1 MTMGAEESQ
10 RNPENLPLGGDESSE
25 RERAVAEALA
35 AYLEQVAREETVEI
49 DAFCKTCP
57 GLEKDL
63 RPLLESL
70 NEMDGPPPFE
80 GSVAEGGGGEE
91 LPERLSGHKILAE
104 IGAGGMGR
112 VLLGYDERLNRKVAI
127 KILGRLYRTE
137 ESVKTRFMHEARALA
152 QISHPNIVHIF
163 SLGPT
168 EELPHFVMELV
179 EGTSLVEAGR
189 ALTVRQKAE
198 LMRKVAVAAD
208 FLHEHQIVHRDL
220 KPTNI
225 LVSAD
230 LEPKILDFGLAQRL
244 ERNGRRVTRP
254 GEIMGTPDYFSPE
267 HTLPGARFDP
277 RSDVFSLGTIL
288 YELLTG
294 SPPFHGDT
302 FGEQVRLIREQE
314 PTLPR
319 RRNPEIPADLQD
331 VCLKALEKKP
341 ENRYASAREMAD
353 DLERFLAGEK
363 VHAVPTAY
371 SNLMSGKIEQHL
383 RELEGWRSEEIVSE
397 PEFEALRKDYG
408 RLVEREDAWILNAR
422 RLSLPQ
428 VSLYLGAW
436 ILTVGAALLF
446 LFQFVDLSRTLGVIV
461 VAGVAALMADR
472 GLRLWKSGQLRVGI
486 AYLLAF
492 CLLLPIALLVAFGAY
507 HLFAK
512 VAANPKWELLGHIS
526 ETFKQTTNAQIWWA
540 VTLSL
545 PAYVWL
551 RRFSKSS
558 VFSLVFAVMAA
569 WLWMVTLMRM
579 GLLEWMDTDPGKL
592 YFRLIPA
599 ALLFFALALA
609 VEWRHLPNDSRYF
622 YPIAVVFTFAAMSGL
637 ASDDKPYQ
645 EWLAAWLPWT
655 RGQIEYLFI
664 INAGIYFLLE
674 VICERFSVSQ
684 MRAVGKSFRFV
695 IPGHVLTSLFFLGLA
710 ATDRWKD
717 KLEDLSLRREARI
730 FEMLLPA
737 GALVFVYGS
746 IRKQMKN
753 YFVAG
758 MIFLAIG
765 LVRLQEDIF
774 EQRSRWP
781 ILLLIL
787 GSLLMVSATRYSA
800 IKMAVARMIKRV
812 G

>member
-1 MTMGAEESQ
+1 MTTSAEESP
-10 RNPENLPLGGDESSE
+10 RNPENSTSRGEESTE
-25 RERAVAEALA
+25 RERALAEALA
-35 AYLEQVAREETVEI
+35 AYLDQVSREETMDIE
-49 DAFCKTCP
+49 AFCKTCP
-57 GLEKDL
+57 GLENDL

-70 NEMDGPPPFE
+70 NEMDGLALSA
-80 GSVAEGGGGEE
+80 GSAPESYRGEK
-91 LPERLSGHKILAE
+91 LPERLSGHKILGE
-104 IGAGGMGR
+104 IGAGGMGQ
-112 VLLGYDERLNRKVAI
+112 VLLGFDERLNRKVAI
-127 KILGRLYRTE
+127 KILGGLYRAE

-163 SLGPT
+163 SLGPPD
-168 EELPHFVMELV
+168 ELPHFVMELV
-179 EGTSLVEAGR
+179 EGKSLLEAGR
-189 ALTVRQKAE
+189 ALTLTQEAE
-198 LMRKVAVAAD
+198 LMRKVALAAD
-208 FLHEHQIVHRDL
+208 FLHEHQIIHRDL

-230 LEPKILDFGLAQRL
+230 LEPKILDFGLAQHL
-244 ERNGRRVTRP
+244 ESDTRRVTRP
-254 GEIMGTPDYFSPE
+254 WEIVGTPDYFSPE

-277 RSDVFSLGTIL
+277 RSDVFSLGTML

-294 SPPFHGDT
+294 SPPFHAET
-302 FGEQVRLIREQE
+302 FGEHVRRIREQE

-319 RRNPEIPADLQD
+319 RLNPKIPGDLQD

-371 SNLMSGKIEQHL
+371 SNLMSGKIERHL
-383 RELEGWRSEEIVSE
+383 RELEGWREEEIVSE
-397 PEFEALRKDYG
+397 HEFDALRKDYG

-446 LFQFVDLSRTLGVIV
+446 LFQFVDLSGTLGVVV

-507 HLFAK
+507 HLFAQA
-512 VAANPKWELLGHIS
+512 AANPKWELLGNIS
-526 ETFKQTTNAQIWWA
+526 DTFKPTTNAQIWWA
-540 VTLSL
+540 VMLSL

-551 RRFSKSS
+551 RRFTKSS

-569 WLWMVTLMRM
+569 WLWLVTLMRI
-579 GLLEWMDTDPGKL
+579 GLFEWLGNDPGKF

-599 ALLFFALALA
+599 ALLFFVIALA
-609 VEWRHLPNDSRYF
+609 VEWRQLPNDSRYF
-622 YPIAVVFTFAAMSGL
+622 YPIAVFFTFAALSGL
-637 ASDDKPYQ
+637 ASDHKPYQ
-645 EWLAAWLPWT
+645 EWLQAKLPWT

-684 MRAVGKSFRFV
+684 MRAVGKAFRFV
-695 IPGHVLTSLFFLGLA
+695 MPGHVLTSLFFLGLA
-710 ATDRWKD
+710 ATDRWKGQQN
-717 KLEDLSLRREARI
+717 DLSMKREARV

-737 GALVFVYGS
+737 AALVFVYGS

-753 YFVAG
+753 YFVVG

-774 EQRSRWP
+774 EQKSRWP

-800 IKMAVARMIKRV
+800 IKMALARMVRR
-812 G
+812 GG

>member
-1 MTMGAEESQ
+1 
-10 RNPENLPLGGDESSE
+10 
-25 RERAVAEALA
+25 
-35 AYLEQVAREETVEI
+35 
-49 DAFCKTCP
+49 
-57 GLEKDL
+57 
-63 RPLLESL
+63 
-70 NEMDGPPPFE
+70 
-80 GSVAEGGGGEE
+80 
-91 LPERLSGHKILAE
+91 LPERLSGHKVLGE

-112 VLLGYDERLNRKVAI
+112 VLLGFDERLNRKVAI
-127 KILGRLYRTE
+127 KILGGRYRTE

-163 SLGPT
+163 SLGPSD
-168 EELPHFVMELV
+168 ELPHFVMELV

-189 ALTVRQKAE
+189 ALTLTQKAE
-198 LMRKVAVAAD
+198 LMRKVALAAD

-225 LVSAD
+225 LVSSD
-230 LEPKILDFGLAQRL
+230 LEPKILDFGLAQHL
-244 ERNGRRVTRP
+244 ESDSRRVTRP

-267 HTLPGARFDP
+267 HTQPGALFDR
-277 RSDVFSLGTIL
+277 RSDVFSLGTML

-294 SPPFHGDT
+294 SPPFHGET
-302 FGEQVRLIREQE
+302 FGEQVRRIREQE

-319 RRNPEIPADLQD
+319 RRNPEIPGDVQD

-363 VHAVPTAY
+363 VHALPTAY
-371 SNLMSGKIEQHL
+371 SNLMSAKIEQHL
-383 RELEGWRSEEIVSE
+383 RELEGWREEEIVSQHE
-397 PEFEALRKDYG
+397 YEVLLKGYA

-446 LFQFVDLSRTLGVIV
+446 LFQFVHLSGTLGVIV

-472 GLRLWKSGQLRVGI
+472 GLRLWKSGQFRVGI
-486 AYLLAF
+486 AYLLTF
-492 CLLLPIALLVAFGAY
+492 CLLLPIAWLVTFGAY
-507 HLFAK
+507 HLFTKA
-512 VAANPKWELLGHIS
+512 AANPDWELLGRIS
-526 ETFKQTTNAQIWWA
+526 KTFKQTTNAQIWWA
-540 VTLSL
+540 VMVSL

-551 RRFSKSS
+551 RRFTKSS
-558 VFSLVFAVMAA
+558 VFSLVFAVMVA
-569 WLWMVTLMRM
+569 WLWVVTLMRM
-579 GLLEWMDTDPGKL
+579 GLLEWIDTDPGKF

-599 ALLFFALALA
+599 ALLFFAIALA
-609 VEWRHLPNDSRYF
+609 VEWRRLPNDSRYF
-622 YPIAVVFTFAAMSGL
+622 YPIAVVFTFAALSGL
-637 ASDDKPYQ
+637 ASDHKPYQ
-645 EWLAAWLPWT
+645 EWLEALLPWT

-664 INAGIYFLLE
+664 INAGIYLLLE
-674 VICERFSVSQ
+674 VICELFSVSQ
-684 MRAVGKSFRFV
+684 MRAVGKAFRFA
-695 IPGHVLTSLFFLGLA
+695 IPGHVLTSLFFLGLE
-710 ATDRWKD
+710 ATDRWEGH
-717 KLEDLSLRREARI
+717 LNDLSMKREARV

-737 GALVFVYGS
+737 AALVFVYGS

-753 YFVAG
+753 YFVVG

-774 EQRSRWP
+774 VQRSRWP

-800 IKMAVARMIKRV
+800 IKMAVARMVRR
-812 G
+812 GG

>member
-1 MTMGAEESQ
+1 MTMGAEEPP
-10 RNPENLPLGGDESSE
+10 RNPENPPSGGEGSTE
-25 RERAVAEALA
+25 RERAVAVALA
-35 AYLEQVAREETVEI
+35 AYLDQVAREETVDI

-57 GLEKDL
+57 GLENDL

-70 NEMDGPPPFE
+70 NEMDGPPFSGGSGPESE
-80 GSVAEGGGGEE
+80 GAEE
-91 LPERLSGHKILAE
+91 LPERLSGHKILGE

-127 KILGRLYRTE
+127 KILGGRYRAD

-152 QISHPNIVHIF
+152 HISHPNIVHIF
-163 SLGPT
+163 SLGSPD
-168 EELPHFVMELV
+168 ELPHFVMELV
-179 EGTSLVEAGR
+179 EGTSLAEAGR
-189 ALTVRQKAE
+189 ALTLTQKAE
-198 LMRKVAVAAD
+198 LMRKVALAAD
-208 FLHEHQIVHRDL
+208 FLHEHQIIHRDL

-230 LEPKILDFGLAQRL
+230 LEPKILDFGLAQHL
-244 ERNGRRVTRP
+244 ESDSRRVTRP
-254 GEIMGTPDYFSPE
+254 GEIVGTPDYFSPE

-277 RSDVFSLGTIL
+277 RSDVFSLGTML

-294 SPPFHGDT
+294 SPPFHGET
-302 FGEQVRLIREQE
+302 FGELVRRIREQE

-319 RRNPEIPADLQD
+319 RLNPEIPGDLQD

-341 ENRYASAREMAD
+341 ENRYASAQEMAD

-383 RELEGWRSEEIVSE
+383 RELEGWREEEIVSE
-397 PEFEALRKDYG
+397 HEYDALRKDYG

-446 LFQFVDLSRTLGVIV
+446 LFQFVDLSGTLGVIV

-472 GLRLWKSGQLRVGI
+472 GLRLWRSGQLRVGI

-512 VAANPKWELLGHIS
+512 AAANAKWELLGSIS
-526 ETFKQTTNAQIWWA
+526 KTFKKTTNAQIWWA
-540 VTLSL
+540 VILSL

-551 RRFSKSS
+551 RRFTKSS
-558 VFSLVFAVMAA
+558 VFSLVFAVMGA

-579 GLLEWMDTDPGKL
+579 GLLEWIDTDPGKFYL
-592 YFRLIPA
+592 RLIPA
-599 ALLFFALALA
+599 ALLFFAIALA
-609 VEWRHLPNDSRYF
+609 VEWRQLPNDSRYF
-622 YPIAVVFTFAAMSGL
+622 YPIAVVFTIAALSGL
-637 ASDDKPYQ
+637 ASDHKPYR
-645 EWLAAWLPWT
+645 EWLEGLLPWT

-674 VICERFSVSQ
+674 IICEWFSVSQ
-684 MRAVGKSFRFV
+684 MRAVGKAFRFA
-695 IPGHVLTSLFFLGLA
+695 IPGHVLTSLFFLGLE
-710 ATDRWKD
+710 ATDRWEGQ
-717 KLEDLSLRREARI
+717 LNDLSMKREARV
-730 FEMLLPA
+730 FEILLPA
-737 GALVFVYGS
+737 AALVFVYGS

-753 YFVAG
+753 YFVVG

-800 IKMAVARMIKRV
+800 IKMAVARMVRR
-812 G
+812 GG

>member
-1 MTMGAEESQ
+1 MTMGAEEPP
-10 RNPENLPLGGDESSE
+10 RNPENPPSGGEGSTE
-25 RERAVAEALA
+25 RERAVAAALA
-35 AYLEQVAREETVEI
+35 AYLDQVAREETVDI

-57 GLEKDL
+57 GLENDL

-70 NEMDGPPPFE
+70 NEMDGPPFSGGSGPESE
-80 GSVAEGGGGEE
+80 GAEE
-91 LPERLSGHKILAE
+91 LPERLSGHKILGE

-127 KILGRLYRTE
+127 KILGGRYRAD

-152 QISHPNIVHIF
+152 HISHPNIVHIF
-163 SLGPT
+163 SLGSPD
-168 EELPHFVMELV
+168 ELPHFVMELV
-179 EGTSLVEAGR
+179 EGTSLAEAGR
-189 ALTVRQKAE
+189 ALTLTQKAE
-198 LMRKVAVAAD
+198 LMRKVALAAD
-208 FLHEHQIVHRDL
+208 FLHEHQIIHRDL

-230 LEPKILDFGLAQRL
+230 LEPKILDFGLAQHL
-244 ERNGRRVTRP
+244 ESDSRRVTRP
-254 GEIMGTPDYFSPE
+254 GEIVGTPDYFSPE

-277 RSDVFSLGTIL
+277 RSDVFSLGTML

-294 SPPFHGDT
+294 SPPFHGET
-302 FGEQVRLIREQE
+302 FGELVRRIREQE

-319 RRNPEIPADLQD
+319 RLNPEIPGDLQD

-341 ENRYASAREMAD
+341 ENRYASAQEMAD

-383 RELEGWRSEEIVSE
+383 RELEGWREEEIVSE
-397 PEFEALRKDYG
+397 HEYDALRKDYG

-446 LFQFVDLSRTLGVIV
+446 LFQFVDLSGTLGVIV

-472 GLRLWKSGQLRVGI
+472 GLRLWRSGQLRVGI

-512 VAANPKWELLGHIS
+512 AAANAKWELLGSIS
-526 ETFKQTTNAQIWWA
+526 KTFKKTTNTQIWWA
-540 VTLSL
+540 VILSL

-551 RRFSKSS
+551 RRFTKSS
-558 VFSLVFAVMAA
+558 VFSLVFAVMGA

-579 GLLEWMDTDPGKL
+579 GLLEWIDTDPGKF

-599 ALLFFALALA
+599 ALLFFAIALA
-609 VEWRHLPNDSRYF
+609 VEWRQLPNDSRYF
-622 YPIAVVFTFAAMSGL
+622 YPIAVVFTIAALSGL
-637 ASDDKPYQ
+637 ASDHKPYQ
-645 EWLAAWLPWT
+645 EWLQGLLPWT

-674 VICERFSVSQ
+674 IICEWFSVSQ
-684 MRAVGKSFRFV
+684 MRAVGKAFRFA
-695 IPGHVLTSLFFLGLA
+695 IPGHVLTSLFFLGLE
-710 ATDRWKD
+710 ATDRWEGQ
-717 KLEDLSLRREARI
+717 LNDLSMKREARV
-730 FEMLLPA
+730 FEILLPA
-737 GALVFVYGS
+737 AALVFVYGS

-753 YFVAG
+753 YFVVG

-800 IKMAVARMIKRV
+800 IKMAVARMVRR
-812 G
+812 GG

>member
-1 MTMGAEESQ
+1 MMSGEQSPRNPQNPPDSGEES
-10 RNPENLPLGGDESSE
+10 SA

-35 AYLEQVAREETVEI
+35 AYVDQTSREETLDM
-49 DAFCKTCP
+49 DAFCSNYP
-57 GLEKDL
+57 GLENEL

-70 NEMDGPPPFE
+70 NEMDEPKFSE
-80 GSVAEGGGGEE
+80 GSDRESEGGEE
-91 LPERLSGHKILAE
+91 LPERLSGHKILGE
-104 IGAGGMGR
+104 IGSGGMGR
-112 VLLGYDERLNRKVAI
+112 VLLGHDERLKRKVAI
-127 KILGRLYRTE
+127 KILGGRFGRE

-163 SLGPT
+163 SLGPSD
-168 EELPHFVMELV
+168 ELPHFVMELV
-179 EGTSLVEAGR
+179 EGTPLVEAAR
-189 ALTVRQKAE
+189 ALTLRQKAE
-198 LMRKVAVAAD
+198 LMRKVAVAVD
-208 FLHEHQIVHRDL
+208 FLHEHQIIHRDL

-230 LEPKILDFGLAQRL
+230 LEPKILDFGLAQHL
-244 ERNGRRVTRP
+244 ENDSSRVTRP

-267 HTLPGARFDP
+267 HTVPGSRFDS

-294 SPPFHGDT
+294 SPPFHGES
-302 FGEQVRLIREQE
+302 FGEQLRRIREHD

-319 RRNPEIPADLQD
+319 RRNPEIPGDLQD
-331 VCLKALEKKP
+331 VCLKALEKKA
-341 ENRYASAREMAD
+341 ENRYSSAREMAD

-383 RELEGWRSEEIVSE
+383 RELEGWREEEIVSE
-397 PEFEALRKDYG
+397 HEYEALRKDYG

-446 LFQFVDLSRTLGVIV
+446 LFQFVDLSGTLGVIV
-461 VAGVAALMADR
+461 VAGVTALIADR
-472 GLRLWKSGQLRVGI
+472 GLRLWKSGQWGVAI

-492 CLLLPIALLVAFGAY
+492 CLLVPITLLVAFGAY
-507 HLFAK
+507 HLFTRA
-512 VAANPKWELLGHIS
+512 AANLDWELLGRIS
-526 ETFKQTTNAQIWWA
+526 KTFKQTTNAQIWWA
-540 VTLSL
+540 VILSL

-551 RRFSKSS
+551 RRFTKSS

-569 WLWMVTLMRM
+569 WLWVVTLMRM
-579 GLLEWMDTDPGKL
+579 GLLEWLDTDPGKF

-599 ALLFFALALA
+599 ALVFFAMALA
-609 VEWRHLPNDSRYF
+609 MERRRLPNDSRYF
-622 YPIAVVFTFAAMSGL
+622 YPIGVVFTFAALSGL
-637 ASDDKPYQ
+637 ASAHKPYQ
-645 EWLAAWLPWT
+645 EWLAARLPWT

-664 INAGIYFLLE
+664 INAGIYLLLE
-674 VICERFSVSQ
+674 VVCERFSVSQ
-684 MRAVGKSFRFV
+684 MRAVGKAFRFAL
-695 IPGHVLTSLFFLGLA
+695 PGHVLTSLFFLGLA
-710 ATDRWKD
+710 ATERWEGQMK
-717 KLEDLSLRREARI
+717 DLSMKREARV

-737 GALVFVYGS
+737 AALVFVYGS

-753 YFVAG
+753 YFVVG
-758 MIFLAIG
+758 MLFLAIG
-765 LVRLQEDIF
+765 LVRLQQDIF
-774 EQRSRWP
+774 KQMSRWP

-787 GSLLMVSATRYSA
+787 GCLVMISATRYSA
-800 IKMAVARMIKRV
+800 IKMAVARMVRP
-812 G
+812 GG

>member
-1 MTMGAEESQ
+1 MGAEEFQKKS
-10 RNPENLPLGGDESSE
+10 ENLPSGGEVSSE

-35 AYLEQVAREETVEI
+35 AYLDQLAREETVEI
-49 DAFCKTCP
+49 DAFCKTRP
-57 GLEKDL
+57 GLEKEL

-70 NEMDGPPPFE
+70 HEMDGPSVSE
-80 GSVAEGGGGEE
+80 DSVAEEGGPEE
-91 LPERLSGHKILAE
+91 LPEKLSGHKILGE

-127 KILGRLYRTE
+127 KILGGRYRE
-137 ESVKTRFMHEARALA
+137 EEAVKTRFMHEARALA

-163 SLGPT
+163 SLGPP

-179 EGTSLVEAGR
+179 EGTSLMEAGR
-189 ALTVRQKAE
+189 ALTLRQKAE
-198 LMRKVAVAAD
+198 LMRKVALAAD

-230 LEPKILDFGLAQRL
+230 LEPKILDFGLAQHL
-244 ERNGRRVTRP
+244 ERDVRRVTRP

-267 HTLPGARFDP
+267 HTLPGLRFDP

-294 SPPFHGDT
+294 SPPFHGET
-302 FGEQVRLIREQE
+302 FGEQVRLIREVE

-319 RRNPEIPADLQD
+319 RRNPEIPGDLQD

-341 ENRYASAREMAD
+341 ENRYATAREMAD

-383 RELEGWRSEEIVSE
+383 RELDGWREEEIVSE

-446 LFQFVDLSRTLGVIV
+446 LFQFVDLSGTLGVIV

-512 VAANPKWELLGHIS
+512 PATNPKWELLGQIS
-526 ETFKQTTNAQIWWA
+526 DTFKQTTNAQIWWA
-540 VTLSL
+540 VALSL

-551 RRFSKSS
+551 RRFTKSS
-558 VFSLVFAVMAA
+558 VFSLVLAVMAA

-579 GLLEWMDTDPGKL
+579 GLFEWVDTDPGKL

-599 ALLFFALALA
+599 ALVFFAIALA
-609 VEWRHLPNDSRYF
+609 VEWRHLVNDSRYF
-622 YPIAVVFTFAAMSGL
+622 YPIAVVFTFAALSGL
-637 ASDDKPYQ
+637 ASDHKPYQ
-645 EWLAAWLPWT
+645 EWLERLLPWT
-655 RGQIEYLFI
+655 RGQIEYLFM
-664 INAGIYFLLE
+664 INAGIYLVLE
-674 VICERFSVSQ
+674 IICERFSVSQ
-684 MRAVGKSFRFV
+684 MRAVGKAFRFA
-695 IPGHVLTSLFFLGLA
+695 IPGHVLTSLFFLGLV
-710 ATDRWKD
+710 ATDRWRD
-717 KLEDLSLRREARI
+717 KIESLSMRREARI
-730 FEMLLPA
+730 FEVLLPA
-737 GALVFVYGS
+737 AALVFVYGS

-800 IKMAVARMIKRV
+800 IKMAVARMVRR
-812 G
+812 GG

>member
-1 MTMGAEESQ
+1 MSAEESQ
-10 RNPENLPLGGDESSE
+10 GKPENLARFAEESSE
-25 RERAVAEALA
+25 RERAISEALA
-35 AYLEQVAREETVEI
+35 AYLDQIAREETVEI
-49 DAFCKTCP
+49 DAFCKTRP
-57 GLEKDL
+57 GLEKEL

-70 NEMDGPPPFE
+70 HEMDGPTLSDGPGWE
-80 GSVAEGGGGEE
+80 SEEAEKP
-91 LPERLSGHKILAE
+91 PERLSGHKILGE
-104 IGAGGMGR
+104 IGSGGMGR
-112 VLLGYDERLNRKVAI
+112 VLLGHDERLNRKIAI
-127 KILGRLYRTE
+127 KILGGRYRKE

-163 SLGPT
+163 SLGPP

-189 ALTVRQKAE
+189 ALTLTQKAE
-198 LMRKVAVAAD
+198 LMRKVALAAD
-208 FLHEHQIVHRDL
+208 FLHEHHIIHRDL

-230 LEPKILDFGLAQRL
+230 LEPKILDFGLAQHL
-244 ERNGRRVTRP
+244 ESDRRRVTRP

-267 HTLPGARFDP
+267 HTLPGTRFDP
-277 RSDVFSLGTIL
+277 RSDVFSLGTML

-294 SPPFHGDT
+294 SPPFHGET

-314 PTLPR
+314 PILPR
-319 RRNPEIPADLQD
+319 RRNPEIPGDLQD

-383 RELEGWRSEEIVSE
+383 RELEGWREEEIVSE
-397 PEFEALRKDYG
+397 HEYEALRKDYG

-422 RLSLPQ
+422 KLSLPQ

-446 LFQFVDLSRTLGVIV
+446 LFQFVDLSGTLGVLV

-472 GLRLWKSGQLRVGI
+472 GMRLWKSGQLRVGI

-492 CLLLPIALLVAFGAY
+492 CLLLPVALLVAFGAY

-512 VAANPKWELLGHIS
+512 AAANPKWELLGHIS
-526 ETFKQTTNAQIWWA
+526 KTFKQTTNAQIWWA
-540 VTLSL
+540 VILSL

-551 RRFSKSS
+551 RRFTKSS
-558 VFSLVFAVMAA
+558 VFSLVFAVMGA
-569 WLWMVTLMRM
+569 WLWMVTLLRM
-579 GLLEWMDTDPGKL
+579 GLLEWIDTDPGKI

-599 ALLFFALALA
+599 ALLFFAIALA
-609 VEWRHLPNDSRYF
+609 VEWRQFPNDSRYF
-622 YPIAVVFTFAAMSGL
+622 YPIAVVFTFGALSGL
-637 ASDDKPYQ
+637 ASDHKPYQ
-645 EWLAAWLPWT
+645 EWLERMLPWT

-664 INAGIYFLLE
+664 INAGIYLLLE

-684 MRAVGKSFRFV
+684 MRAVGKAFRFA
-695 IPGHVLTSLFFLGLA
+695 IPGHVLTSLWFLGLE
-710 ATDRWKD
+710 ATDRWQHQLD
-717 KLEDLSLRREARI
+717 DLSMKREARV
-730 FEMLLPA
+730 FEVLLPVA
-737 GALVFVYGS
+737 ALVFVYGS

-753 YFVAG
+753 YFVVG
-758 MIFLAIG
+758 MLFLAIG

-787 GSLLMVSATRYSA
+787 GSLLMATATRYSA
-800 IKMAVARMIKRV
+800 IKMALARMVRRT

>member
-1 MTMGAEESQ
+1 MSAEESQ
-10 RNPENLPLGGDESSE
+10 GKPENLARSAEESSE

-35 AYLEQVAREETVEI
+35 AYLDHIAREETVEI
-49 DAFCKTCP
+49 DAFCKTRP
-57 GLEKDL
+57 GLADEL

-70 NEMDGPPPFE
+70 QGMDGPALSDGPGW
-80 GSVAEGGGGEE
+80 GSEEAER
-91 LPERLSGHKILAE
+91 LPERLSGHKILGE

-112 VLLGYDERLNRKVAI
+112 VLLGHDERLNRKIAI
-127 KILGRLYRTE
+127 KILGGRYRKE

-163 SLGPT
+163 SLGPP

-189 ALTVRQKAE
+189 ALTLTQKAE
-198 LMRKVAVAAD
+198 LMRKVALAAD
-208 FLHEHQIVHRDL
+208 FLHEHHVIHRDL

-244 ERNGRRVTRP
+244 ESDGRRVTGP

-267 HTLPGARFDP
+267 HTMPGSRFDP

-294 SPPFHGDT
+294 STPFHGET

-314 PTLPR
+314 PILPR
-319 RRNPEIPADLQD
+319 RRNPEIPGDLQD

-371 SNLMSGKIEQHL
+371 SSLMSGKIEQHL
-383 RELEGWRSEEIVSE
+383 RELEGWREEEIVSE
-397 PEFEALRKDYG
+397 HEYEALRKDYG

-422 RLSLPQ
+422 KLSLPQ

-446 LFQFVDLSRTLGVIV
+446 LFQFVDLSGTLGVLV
-461 VAGVAALMADR
+461 VAGVAALMTDR

-492 CLLLPIALLVAFGAY
+492 CLLLPIVLLVAFGAY

-512 VAANPKWELLGHIS
+512 AAANPKWELLGHIS
-526 ETFKQTTNAQIWWA
+526 KTFKQTTNAQIWWA
-540 VTLSL
+540 VILSL

-551 RRFSKSS
+551 RRFTKSS
-558 VFSLVFAVMAA
+558 VFSLVFAVMGA
-569 WLWMVTLMRM
+569 WLWMVTLLRM
-579 GLLEWMDTDPGKL
+579 GLLEWIDSDPGKI

-599 ALLFFALALA
+599 ALLFFAMALA
-609 VEWRHLPNDSRYF
+609 VEWRQMPNDSRYF
-622 YPIAVVFTFAAMSGL
+622 YPIAVVFTFGALSGL
-637 ASDDKPYQ
+637 ASDHKPYQ
-645 EWLAAWLPWT
+645 EWLEKMWPWT

-664 INAGIYFLLE
+664 INAVIYLLLE
-674 VICERFSVSQ
+674 VLCARFSVSQ
-684 MRAVGKSFRFV
+684 MRAVGKVFRFA
-695 IPGHVLTSLFFLGLA
+695 IPGHVLTSLWFLGLE
-710 ATDRWKD
+710 ATDRWQHQLD
-717 KLEDLSLRREARI
+717 DLSMKREARV
-730 FEMLLPA
+730 FEVLLPVA
-737 GALVFVYGS
+737 ALVFVYGS

-753 YFVAG
+753 YFVVG
-758 MIFLAIG
+758 MLFLAIG

-781 ILLLIL
+781 MLLLIL
-787 GSLLMVSATRYSA
+787 GSLLMVTATRYSA
-800 IKMAVARMIKRV
+800 IKMALARMVRRT

>member
-1 MTMGAEESQ
+1 MTKGAEEPDA
-10 RNPENLPLGGDESSE
+10 NPEVPPSHGAGSAKRESD
-25 RERAVAEALA
+25 VADALA
-35 AYLEQVAREETVEI
+35 TYVDRVSREETVDI
-49 DAFCKTCP
+49 DAYCKTCP
-57 GLEKDL
+57 ELENEL

-70 NEMDGPPPFE
+70 NEMDGAPDSE
-80 GSVAEGGGGEE
+80 ESLTEAEVREE
-91 LPERLSGHKILAE
+91 PERLSGHKILGE

-112 VLLGYDERLNRKVAI
+112 VLLGYDERLNRKVAV
-127 KILGRLYRTE
+127 KILGQRHRAE
-137 ESVKTRFMHEARALA
+137 EPVRTRFMHEARALA

-163 SLGPT
+163 SLGPPD
-168 EELPHFVMELV
+168 ELPHFVMELV
-179 EGTSLVEAGR
+179 EGKSLVEAGR
-189 ALTVRQKAE
+189 ALTPRQKAE
-198 LMRKVAVAAD
+198 LMRKVALAAD
-208 FLHEHQIVHRDL
+208 FLHEHGIIHRDL

-230 LEPKILDFGLAQRL
+230 LEPKILDFGLAQHL
-244 ERNGRRVTRP
+244 ENDVRRVTRP

-267 HTLPGARFDP
+267 HTQPGVGFDA
-277 RSDVFSLGTIL
+277 RSDVFSLGAIL

-294 SPPFHGDT
+294 SPPFHGET

-319 RRNPEIPADLQD
+319 RRNPEIPGDLQD

-341 ENRYASAREMAD
+341 ENRYATAREMAD

-383 RELEGWRSEEIVSE
+383 RELEGWRAEEIVSE
-397 PEFEALRKDYG
+397 HEFEVLRKDYG

-446 LFQFVDLSRTLGVIV
+446 LFQFVDLSGTLGVLV

-507 HLFAK
+507 HLFAR

-540 VTLSL
+540 VLLSL

-551 RRFSKSS
+551 RRFTKSS

-579 GLLEWMDTDPGKL
+579 GMLEWWDADPGKL
-592 YFRLIPA
+592 YIRLIPA
-599 ALLFFALALA
+599 ALLFFAIALA
-609 VEWRHLPNDSRYF
+609 VEWRRLANDSRYF

-637 ASDDKPYQ
+637 ASDHKPYQ
-645 EWLAAWLPWT
+645 QWLESLLPWT

-664 INAGIYFLLE
+664 INAGIYLLLE
-674 VICERFSVSQ
+674 VICERFSGAQ
-684 MRAVGKSFRFV
+684 MRAVGKAFRFA
-695 IPGHVLTSLFFLGLA
+695 IPGHVLTSLFFLGLE

-717 KLEDLSLRREARI
+717 RLGDLSMKKEARA
-730 FEMLLPA
+730 FELLLPTA
-737 GALVFVYGS
+737 ALVFVYGS

-753 YFVAG
+753 YFVVG

-774 EQRSRWP
+774 QQRSRWP

-787 GSLLMVSATRYSA
+787 GSLLMVSATRYST
-800 IKMAVARMIKRV
+800 IKMAVARMARR
-812 G
+812 GG

>member
-1 MTMGAEESQ
+1 MTTSAEESP
-10 RNPENLPLGGDESSE
+10 RNPENSTSRGERSTE
-25 RERAVAEALA
+25 RERALAEALA
-35 AYLEQVAREETVEI
+35 AYLDQVSREETMDIE
-49 DAFCKTCP
+49 AFCKTYP
-57 GLEKDL
+57 GLENDL

-70 NEMDGPPPFE
+70 NEMDGPALSAGSPPE
-80 GSVAEGGGGEE
+80 SYRGEK
-91 LPERLSGHKILAE
+91 LPERLSGHKILGE
-104 IGAGGMGR
+104 IGAGGMGQ
-112 VLLGYDERLNRKVAI
+112 VLLGFDERLNRKVAI
-127 KILGRLYRTE
+127 KILGGRYRAE
-137 ESVKTRFMHEARALA
+137 GSVKTRFMHEARALA

-163 SLGPT
+163 SLGPPD
-168 EELPHFVMELV
+168 ELPHFVMELV
-179 EGTSLVEAGR
+179 EGKSLLEAGR
-189 ALTVRQKAE
+189 ALTLTQEAE
-198 LMRKVAVAAD
+198 LMRKVALAAD
-208 FLHEHQIVHRDL
+208 FLHEHQIIHRDL

-230 LEPKILDFGLAQRL
+230 LEPKILDFGLAQHL
-244 ERNGRRVTRP
+244 ESDTRRVTRP
-254 GEIMGTPDYFSPE
+254 WEIVGTPDYFSPE

-277 RSDVFSLGTIL
+277 RSDVFSLGTML

-294 SPPFHGDT
+294 SPPFHAET
-302 FGEQVRLIREQE
+302 FGEHVRRIREQE

-319 RRNPEIPADLQD
+319 RLNPKIPGDLQD

-371 SNLMSGKIEQHL
+371 SNLMSGRIERHL
-383 RELEGWRSEEIVSE
+383 HELEGWREEEIVSE
-397 PEFEALRKDYG
+397 HEFDALRKDYG

-446 LFQFVDLSRTLGVIV
+446 LFQFVDLSGTLGVVV

-507 HLFAK
+507 HLFAQA
-512 VAANPKWELLGHIS
+512 AANPKWELLGNIS
-526 ETFKQTTNAQIWWA
+526 DTFKPTTNAQIWWA
-540 VTLSL
+540 VMLSL

-551 RRFSKSS
+551 RRFTKSS

-569 WLWMVTLMRM
+569 WLWLVTLMRI
-579 GLLEWMDTDPGKL
+579 GLFEWLGNDPGKF

-599 ALLFFALALA
+599 ALLFFVIALA
-609 VEWRHLPNDSRYF
+609 VEWRQLPNDSRYF
-622 YPIAVVFTFAAMSGL
+622 YPIAVFFTFAALSGL
-637 ASDDKPYQ
+637 ASDHKPYQ
-645 EWLAAWLPWT
+645 EWLQAKLPWT

-684 MRAVGKSFRFV
+684 MRAVGKAFRFV
-695 IPGHVLTSLFFLGLA
+695 MPGHVLTSLFFLGLA
-710 ATDRWKD
+710 ATDRWKGQQN
-717 KLEDLSLRREARI
+717 DLSMKREARV

-737 GALVFVYGS
+737 AALVFVYGS

-753 YFVAG
+753 YFVVG

-774 EQRSRWP
+774 EQKSRWP

-800 IKMAVARMIKRV
+800 IKMALARMVRR
-812 G
+812 GG